1 MSSIPGDGVTSSR
14 APHCGERRALV
25 NVSDMHATDTA
36 APPSGLAQV
45 RRWFDS
51 WMRSLGI
58 AFLLFLLI
66 RTFLFEAF
74 QIPSGSM
81 EGTLLAG
88 DFLFVNKVV
97 YGASI
102 PGTER
107 RLPAISEPTRGDVI
121 VFSYPRDERLNYV
134 KRVVAI
140 GGDTVSM
147 RHGRLIVN
155 GRLVDEPYAR
165 RSPAMHETPEPEF
178 AWQRAHLVGPAA
190 RASTYRPT
198 RNTWGPLLV
207 PAGDYFVLGDNREH
221 SSDSRYWGF
230 VAQSLVRGRP
240 AFVYFS
246 YDREASSRLPW
257 VTDIRWER
265 LGEPVH

>member
-1 MSSIPGDGVTSSR
+1 
-14 APHCGERRALV
+14 
-25 NVSDMHATDTA
+25 
-36 APPSGLAQV
+36 
-45 RRWFDS
+45 
-51 WMRSLGI
+51 MRSLGI
-58 AFLLFLLI
+58 AFLLFLII
-66 RTFLFEAF
+66 RTFFFEAF

-97 YGASI
+97 YGATI

-107 RLPAISEPTRGDVI
+107 RLPALSEPGRGDVI
-121 VFSYPRDERLNYV
+121 VFSFPRDPRLNYV
-134 KRVVAI
+134 KRVVAVA
-140 GGDTVSM
+140 GDTVSM
-147 RHGRLIVN
+147 RSGQLFLN
-155 GRLVDEPYAR
+155 GRAVSEPYVR
-165 RSPAMHETPEPEF
+165 RPRVVREIAEPEF
-178 AWQRAHLVGPAA
+178 AWQRRHLVSRLA
-190 RASTYRPT
+190 RGVPYRPT

-207 PAGDYFVLGDNREH
+207 PRGQYFVLGDNREH

-230 VAQSLVRGRP
+230 VDQSLVRGRP

>member
-1 MSSIPGDGVTSSR
+1 MRV
-14 APHCGERRALV
+14 
-25 NVSDMHATDTA
+25 TDTA
-36 APPSGLAQV
+36 APPSGMKQV

-58 AFLLFLLI
+58 AFLLFLII

-74 QIPSGSM
+74 RIPSGSM

-97 YGASI
+97 YGATI

-107 RLPAISEPTRGDVI
+107 RLPALSEPDRGDVI
-121 VFSYPRDERLNYV
+121 VFAFPRDPRLNYV

-140 GGDTVSM
+140 AGDTIAM
-147 RHGRLIVN
+147 RGGRLILN
-155 GRLVDEPYAR
+155 GREIPEPYVHRQGDAR
-165 RSPAMHETPEPEF
+165 EIAEPEF
-178 AWQRAHLVGPAA
+178 AWQRAHLVGPTGR
-190 RASTYRPT
+190 RATYRPT

-207 PAGDYFVLGDNREH
+207 PPGKYFVLGDNREH

-230 VAQSLVRGRP
+230 VDQSLVRGRP

>member
-1 MSSIPGDGVTSSR
+1 
-14 APHCGERRALV
+14 
-25 NVSDMHATDTA
+25 
-36 APPSGLAQV
+36 
-45 RRWFDS
+45 
-51 WMRSLGI
+51 MRSLGI

-66 RTFLFEAF
+66 RTFFFEAF

-97 YGASI
+97 YGATI

-107 RLPAISEPTRGDVI
+107 RLPALSEPGRGEVI
-121 VFSYPRDERLNYV
+121 VFAFPQDRRMSYV
-134 KRVVAI
+134 KRVVAV
-140 GGDTVSM
+140 GGDTVAM
-147 RHGRLIVN
+147 RR
-155 GRLVDEPYAR
+155 GRLVVNGQLVSEPYVRQR
-165 RSPAMHETPEPEF
+165 RVRRDVAEPDF
-178 AWQRAHLVGPAA
+178 VWQRAHFTGSDAE
-190 RASTYRPT
+190 RGSYRPT
-198 RNTWGPLLV
+198 RSTWGPLLV
-207 PAGDYFVLGDNREH
+207 PAGHYFVLGDNRDH

-230 VAQSLVRGRP
+230 VNEGLLRGRP

-246 YDREASSRLPW
+246 YDREAPSRLPW